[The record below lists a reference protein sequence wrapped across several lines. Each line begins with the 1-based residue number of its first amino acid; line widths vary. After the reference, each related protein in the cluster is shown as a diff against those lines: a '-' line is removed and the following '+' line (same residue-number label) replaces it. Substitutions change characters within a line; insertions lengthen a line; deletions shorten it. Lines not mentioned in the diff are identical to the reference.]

1 MAMMRDGEKVFEGRV
16 LDYGEMN
23 YHDDSDFYAVVLDY
37 DGTIK
42 RVSDGTT
49 RFAAPPTAR
58 VDATEEV
65 KAEAEKA
72 LADYLFVQ
80 IQNEEGYKATKVS
93 KGARVKAVKGR
104 KVPVGT
110 EGTVFW
116 MGWNEFRPRFANSY
130 SRKVEGQNED
140 RVGVV
145 LDNGEKVFG
154 DRYNWEVAAP
164 GDEMPSEAQ
173 MRARAAEWAKGR
185 NWRLVGSV
193 ASVMAGMAF
202 V

>member
-1 MAMMRDGEKVFEGRV
+1 MAMLRDGEKVFEGRV
-16 LDYGEMN
+16 LAYGEMN

-37 DGTIK
+37 DGQIK

-58 VDATEEV
+58 VDATPEV
-65 KAEAEKA
+65 EAEAEKA
-72 LADYLFVQ
+72 LADYLFRQ
-80 IQNEEGYKATKVS
+80 LQNEAGYQATRVQ
-93 KGARVKAVKGR
+93 KGVRVRAVKGR

-116 MGWNEFRPRFANSY
+116 MGWNDFRPRFANSY
-130 SRKVEGQNED
+130 SRKVDGQNED

-145 LDNGEKVFG
+145 LDDGSKVFG

-164 GDEMPSEAQ
+164 GDEMMSEGQLREAA
-173 MRARAAEWAKGR
+173 ARGAKGR

-193 ASVMAGMAF
+193 AGMAF